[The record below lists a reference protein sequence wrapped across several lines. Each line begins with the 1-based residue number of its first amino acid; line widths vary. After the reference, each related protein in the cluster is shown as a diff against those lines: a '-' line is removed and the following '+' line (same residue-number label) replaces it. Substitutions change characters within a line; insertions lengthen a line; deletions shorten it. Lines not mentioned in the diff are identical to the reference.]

1 MLIWNVSLT
10 LSLYICS
17 ILRNGIPIIPRM
29 TNAITQTMQY
39 LQMKKQSIQFEVTI
53 NTKIEDFSTIFFS

>member
-1 MLIWNVSLT
+1 MLLWNFSLT